1 MHLHINHPYVLY
13 IMEKDRHFKP
23 LFERVNDVFVT
34 YYEDGF
40 SFLIFTITGQQVSA
54 KVAQTLYQRIVSVVG
69 TVSKESILDIEV
81 ETLRKIGL
89 SYRKIETMKRLALY
103 VSDPSKQP
111 FLWYDEKDIQSLLE
125 IKGIGPWTIDMYYM
139 FVLKKLDYFSFL
151 DLGLIEALK
160 YMYNK
165 PIKDIFHMKQ
175 IVENI
180 APYQSV
186 LAHYLWAYWDDFH
199 KKRKLAT
206 THDYENTDTRIKY

>member
-1 MHLHINHPYVLY
+1 MHLHKNHPYVLY
-13 IMEKDRHFKP
+13 IIEKDQHFKP
-23 LFERVNDVFVT
+23 LFERVQDVFVT

-54 KVAQTLYQRIVSVVG
+54 KVAHTLYQRILSLVG
-69 TVSKESILDIEV
+69 TISKESILDIEV

-89 SYRKIETMKRLALY
+89 SYRKIETMKSLALY

-111 FLWYDEKDIQSLLE
+111 FSWYDEKGIQSLLE
-125 IKGIGPWTIDMYYM
+125 IKGIGPWTIDMYDM

-160 YMYNK
+160 YTYDI
-165 PIKDIFHMKQ
+165 PIKDMSHMKR

-186 LAHYLWAYWDDFH
+186 LAHYLWAYWDNFH
-199 KKRKLAT
+199 KKKKVGNHL
-206 THDYENTDTRIKY
+206 